1 MFDPYLDARLD
12 QNAFPPIARA
22 LSLVLSVAV
31 VGVLLFQAFGT
42 AAAIVA

>member
-12 QNAFPPIARA
+12 ERAFPPIARA
-22 LSLVLSVAV
+22 LSLVFSAAV
-31 VGVLLFQAFGT
+31 IGVVLFQAFGA